1 MRDVLFVVRGG
12 CNDTASSRYRVY
24 QYLDP
29 LRRNGVSCCVVE
41 PPRRKIVQWYLWLPW
56 FAKVLL
62 SGISSRCIF
71 VQKDIFSIGLW
82 RFFKK
87 MGKRIVYDFDD
98 AVFIENAPG
107 GKAVY
112 AFPFTAKQ
120 GRELV
125 AEMLRLC
132 DLATVANGYLENF
145 ARIHA
150 GKTLVLPM
158 SLDLSQ
164 FPVKEHEESDEVI
177 IGWIGSPQTSPFL
190 SLVRDALKCVE
201 TRYQVKINLR
211 IVTNGRVDLPGIK
224 FQHLPWDEKSEIGSI
239 LSFDIGIV
247 PLPEDPF
254 TLGKSSFKLLQY
266 MACGVPAVCSAVGFN
281 REIVIDGENGF
292 LAGDTEEWV
301 RKLGQLIEDGELRK
315 RMGRT
320 ARTAVEK
327 KFALD
332 RNALFFA
339 RALKGS
345 I

>member
-1 MRDVLFVVRGG
+1 MRDVLFIVRGAR
-12 CNDTASSRYRVY
+12 DDAASSRYRVY

-29 LRRNGVSCCVVE
+29 LRRNGVSWRVVK

-56 FAKVLL
+56 IAKVLL

-98 AVFIENAPG
+98 AVFIDNAPG
-107 GKAVY
+107 GNAVY

-125 AEMLRLC
+125 AEMLRLS
-132 DLATVANGYLENF
+132 DLATVANGYLEGF

-150 GKTLVLPM
+150 GKTLILPM
-158 SLDLSQ
+158 SLDLSE
-164 FPVKEHEESDEVI
+164 FPVKEHGESDEVVL
-177 IGWIGSPQTSPFL
+177 GWIGSPQTSPFL
-190 SLVRDALKCVE
+190 SLVRDALECVAS
-201 TRYQVKINLR
+201 RYQGKSSLK
-211 IVTNGRVDLPGIK
+211 IVTNGRVDLPGIG
-224 FQHLPWDEKSEIGSI
+224 FQHLPWDGKSEIGSI

-266 MACGVPAVCSAVGFN
+266 MACGVPPVCSAVGFN
-281 REIVIDGENGF
+281 REAVIDGENGF
-292 LAGDTEEWV
+292 LAGDTDEWA
-301 RKLGQLIEDGELRK
+301 RKLGRLIEDGDLRK
-315 RMGRT
+315 RMGKA
-320 ARTAVEK
+320 ARATVEK
-327 KFALD
+327 KFSLD
-332 RNALFFA
+332 KNALSLA
-339 RALKGS
+339 GALKGS